1 LNYGEQIG
9 QALLRQLEAEPK
21 ALILGEGVTDP
32 KGIFGTCTPA
42 RDAFPERVIETPI
55 SETMLTGALVG
66 LALDGWH
73 PIYVHARAE
82 FSLLGWSQMVDTL
95 AKWEWLHGTPLP
107 VTIRCIVGRGWGQGP
122 THSQSFHGMTA
133 RVPGLRTYVPVD
145 PEQVGNIY
153 AGMFRSLE
161 PSISFESRRM
171 YDKVG
176 LGIKHHPN
184 TYDVAIYTVGDI
196 IFEGAL
202 AQEELLRNGVTAKV
216 EPLQVIDPG
225 MARPPAGCPVV
236 LAGTSPGGLD
246 MIYRFIKEDFSPV
259 PIEVVEPPNVP
270 LGTAKPYEDDYYPDV
285 REIVNAA
292 YRALNMDK
300 AMAHP
305 FGEFVGPV
313 PDSTGV
319 RAPF

>member
-1 LNYGEQIG
+1 MNYGEQIG

-32 KGIFGTCTPA
+32 KGIFGTCLPA

-95 AKWEWLHGTPLP
+95 AKWEWLHGTLMP

-133 RVPGLRTYVPVD
+133 WVRGLRTYVPVD
-145 PEQVGNIY
+145 PEKVGAMY

-171 YDKVG
+171 YDKEG
-176 LGIKHHPN
+176 LGIKHHPAL
-184 TYDVAIYTVGDI
+184 YDVVIYTVGDI
-196 IFEGAL
+196 IYEAAL
-202 AQEELLRNGVTAKV
+202 AQEELLRNGVAAKV
-216 EPLQVIDPG
+216 EPLEVIDPG
-225 MARPPAGCPVV
+225 MARPAAGCPVV

-246 MIYRFIKEDFSPV
+246 MIYRFIKEDFAPV

-270 LGTAKPYEDDYYPDV
+270 LGTAKRYEDDYYPDV

-292 YRALNMDK
+292 YRALNIDK
-300 AMAHP
+300 TMTARI
-305 FGEFVGPV
+305 GENSAPV
-313 PDSTGV
+313 ADSTGM
-319 RAPF
+319 RSPF